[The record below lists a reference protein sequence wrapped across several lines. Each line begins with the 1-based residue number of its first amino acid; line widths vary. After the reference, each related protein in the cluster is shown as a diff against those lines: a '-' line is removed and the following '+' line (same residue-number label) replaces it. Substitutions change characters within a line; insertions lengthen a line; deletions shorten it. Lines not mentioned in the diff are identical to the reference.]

1 MQERQRLH
9 LVSAKRQDEIV
20 QRLFQQ
26 MIAKKKRS
34 DSNNIPA
41 ESTDP
46 GYSHAKTPLPPV
58 WAGSMSFCLSW
69 TFMTL
74 R

>member
-26 MIAKKKRS
+26 MIAKKK
-34 DSNNIPA
+34 
-41 ESTDP
+41 
-46 GYSHAKTPLPPV
+46 KK
-58 WAGSMSFCLSW
+58 
-69 TFMTL
+69 
-74 R
+74 